1 MLTLSTGHEEEMIN
15 FFLLDSV
22 KNYNVYLECMVIVC
36 MYNTAAKLLR
46 YIKDWATRVHAMIDG
61 RGQVIVEID
70 YSIVPFSLLLKY
82 VVFM

>member
-1 MLTLSTGHEEEMIN
+1 MSHNITKQLSKDQPWPSPGTLPSQV
-15 FFLLDSV
+15 FRYV
-22 KNYNVYLECMVIVC
+22 QVNVVQG
-36 MYNTAAKLLR
+36 AALQSWNLR

-70 YSIVPFSLLLKY
+70 YSIVQFSLLLKY